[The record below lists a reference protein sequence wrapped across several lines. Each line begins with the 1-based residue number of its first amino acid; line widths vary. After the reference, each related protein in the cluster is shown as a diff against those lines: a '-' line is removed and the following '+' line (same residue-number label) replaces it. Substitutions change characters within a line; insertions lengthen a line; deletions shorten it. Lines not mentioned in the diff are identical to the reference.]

1 MYLYAR
7 TLNLLHIMNKEKIQQ
22 WLYIYIYIYINGRGR
37 TRRLQL
43 DITPSGMQW
52 GYNWISQIVVWGGRG
67 GTGNSAGEEFFCR
80 VVGTSIKIKISMN
93 CVQSVWIIVQ
103 EQWLVLVQ
111 EQWLQTKLLSSG
123 GIDLWWEEESTGGSL
138 LCRGRRWGL
147 SKLLAGRGAPPSR
160 ENPDKKILSPLKI
173 ASMY

>member
-1 MYLYAR
+1 MYLYAT
-7 TLNLLHIMNKEKIQQ
+7 TLNFTLWTKRRYNSG
-22 WLYIYIYIYINGRGR
+22 YIYIYINGRGI

-52 GYNWISQIVVWGGRG
+52 GYNRVSQIVVWGGRG

-93 CVQSVWIIVQ
+93 CVQSIWIIVQ

-123 GIDLWWEEESTGGSL
+123 GIDLWWGGGGVYWGGYL
-138 LCRGRRWGL
+138 LCRRRWGV
-147 SKLLAGRGAPPSR
+147 SKL
-160 ENPDKKILSPLKI
+160 
-173 ASMY
+173 

>member
-1 MYLYAR
+1 MYLYAK
-7 TLNLLHIMNKEKIQQ
+7 TLNFTLWTKRR
-22 WLYIYIYIYINGRGR
+22 YIYIYINGRGR

-52 GYNWISQIVVWGGRG
+52 GYNGVSQIVVWGGRG
-67 GTGNSAGEEFFCR
+67 GTGNSAGEENFCW

-93 CVQSVWIIVQ
+93 CVQSIWIIVQ

-123 GIDLWWEEESTGGSL
+123 GDWPLMGGNLLGGSL
-138 LCRGRRWGL
+138 LCRGRRWGVG
-147 SKLLAGRGAPPSR
+147 KLLAGRVAPPSR
-160 ENPDKKILSPLKI
+160 ENADKKIPSLLKI
-173 ASMY
+173 VSMY